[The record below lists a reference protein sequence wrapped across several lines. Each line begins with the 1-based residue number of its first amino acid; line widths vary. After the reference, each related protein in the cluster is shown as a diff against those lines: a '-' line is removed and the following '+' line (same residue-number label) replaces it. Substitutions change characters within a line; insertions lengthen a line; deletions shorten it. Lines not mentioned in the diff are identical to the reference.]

1 MIYSQEL
8 KDRTFK
14 AYEEDVS
21 NGVVRQRELEEKV
34 LMYYRRTTPSLQEY
48 YSRYTPEWEA
58 FYSSEHL
65 PDMAFLQYLKQMR
78 GAFKKRYELAELN
91 IDYYISL
98 LENASLLR
106 GEGARTKEFFLDK
119 WHQLLTRKEYDYQ
132 YMHINSLCE
141 GFDLLIRK
149 QGKESGNKLLGSRME
164 WLLHNY
170 NPQIQISAESETK
183 RSIFR
188 EKDKTKR
195 SKKESAQ
202 HSKSRNKSFVMT
214 SVSAL

>member
-1 MIYSQEL
+1 MRTEKRTRNIRLRDLKIIYSQEL

-78 GAFKKRYELAELN
+78 SAFKKRYELAELN

-98 LENASLLR
+98 LRMLL
-106 GEGARTKEFFLDK
+106 
-119 WHQLLTRKEYDYQ
+119 Y
-132 YMHINSLCE
+132 
-141 GFDLLIRK
+141 
-149 QGKESGNKLLGSRME
+149 GKEREPGPRSFFWING
-164 WLLHNY
+164 
-170 NPQIQISAESETK
+170 ISCLPA
-183 RSIFR
+183 
-188 EKDKTKR
+188 
-195 SKKESAQ
+195 
-202 HSKSRNKSFVMT
+202 KSMT
-214 SVSAL
+214 ISTCI

>member
-21 NGVVRQRELEEKV
+21 NGGASTRTGREV

-91 IDYYISL
+91 IDYYISCWRTL
-98 LENASLLR
+98 L
-106 GEGARTKEFFLDK
+106 
-119 WHQLLTRKEYDYQ
+119 
-132 YMHINSLCE
+132 C
-141 GFDLLIRK
+141 
-149 QGKESGNKLLGSRME
+149 
-164 WLLHNY
+164 
-170 NPQIQISAESETK
+170 
-183 RSIFR
+183 
-188 EKDKTKR
+188 
-195 SKKESAQ
+195 
-202 HSKSRNKSFVMT
+202 
-214 SVSAL
+214 

>member
-65 PDMAFLQYLKQMR
+65 PDMAFLQYLKQMQKTK
-78 GAFKKRYELAELN
+78 KKRYELAELN
-91 IDYYISL
+91 IDYYQF
-98 LENASLLR
+98 A
-106 GEGARTKEFFLDK
+106 GECF
-119 WHQLLTRKEYDYQ
+119 
-132 YMHINSLCE
+132 
-141 GFDLLIRK
+141 
-149 QGKESGNKLLGSRME
+149 
-164 WLLHNY
+164 
-170 NPQIQISAESETK
+170 SAE
-183 RSIFR
+183 RRGGPDQGVLFG
-188 EKDKTKR
+188 
-195 SKKESAQ
+195 
-202 HSKSRNKSFVMT
+202 
-214 SVSAL
+214 

>member
-132 YMHINSLCE
+132 YMHINS
-141 GFDLLIRK
+141 
-149 QGKESGNKLLGSRME
+149 
-164 WLLHNY
+164 
-170 NPQIQISAESETK
+170 
-183 RSIFR
+183 
-188 EKDKTKR
+188 
-195 SKKESAQ
+195 
-202 HSKSRNKSFVMT
+202 
-214 SVSAL
+214 SVSYTHLTLPTKLEV

>member
-98 LENASLLR
+98 LENASLWK
-106 GEGARTKEFFLDK
+106 GEGTRTKEFFLDK

-164 WLLHNY
+164 LSLIH
-170 NPQIQISAESETK
+170 ISEPT
-183 RSIFR
+183 RPY
-188 EKDKTKR
+188 
-195 SKKESAQ
+195 
-202 HSKSRNKSFVMT
+202 
-214 SVSAL
+214 